1 MHRLDRQRNITL
13 RPLGFGCVLIDA
25 AIGRI
30 LDIVADIYTR
40 VVKID
45 VAPFKAEYL
54 SATCAGDKQHKIL
67 NFPIPVIAAVDGYA
81 LGGGLVLAMMADYVI
96 AGERAKFGFTEI
108 NFGMFANWG
117 TTYTLGKGFS
127 TPHMKHLMFSGETF
141 GADETLSMNIVQK
154 VVAPD
159 ELLSCAQAQAKLY
172 ASKAPIGVR
181 AIKALLNNANGLNQS
196 AHATMENYLTRLTF
210 DSEDVKEGTQ
220 AFAEKRTP
228 VFRNK

>member
-1 MHRLDRQRNITL
+1 
-13 RPLGFGCVLIDA
+13 
-25 AIGRI
+25 
-30 LDIVADIYTR
+30 
-40 VVKID
+40 
-45 VAPFKAEYL
+45 
-54 SATCAGDKQHKIL
+54 
-67 NFPIPVIAAVDGYA
+67 
-81 LGGGLVLAMMADYVI
+81 
-96 AGERAKFGFTEI
+96 
-108 NFGMFANWG
+108 
-117 TTYTLGKGFS
+117 
-127 TPHMKHLMFSGETF
+127 MKHLMFSGETF